1 MEMEK
6 LLKYSGDIKKALRT
20 VFTKMSN
27 EGFEYVTWN
36 NAQTGARFVARKI
49 TVEKMYKEKF
59 ENAKVEILETEVVK
73 LSNTSLTTTE
83 IREAGNSILVEGFS
97 GKERTEVKLSEA
109 EIVEKV
115 LYDNSFDCSVLF
127 K

>member
-1 MEMEK
+1 MEK
-6 LLKYSGDIKKALRT
+6 LLKYYGDIKKALRT

-36 NAQTGARFVARKI
+36 NAQTGARFVACKI